1 MLAAI
6 LKCLRNFRLVE
17 ADRVIAKITLAF
29 GMGCRKRTRPR
40 LPRNVILIDQQL
52 QSGPE
57 FDQFGVKALRGRRC
71 CGGGD
76 RKGGGKKGSAGNYN
90 GPTG

>member
-17 ADRVIAKITLAF
+17 AARVIAKITLAF

-40 LPRNVILIDQQL
+40 LL
-52 QSGPE
+52 
-57 FDQFGVKALRGRRC
+57 A
-71 CGGGD
+71 
-76 RKGGGKKGSAGNYN
+76 
-90 GPTG
+90 T